1 MVFVLNVFF
10 PSAVERSRS
19 VFRSLSFG
27 PLAQTLAACI
37 GSAGAACINSACA
50 VSLSSTD
57 VADLVDLPLLV
68 VAMLT
73 CQCLR
78 S

>member
-10 PSAVERSRS
+10 PSAVEKSRRA
-19 VFRSLSFG
+19 FGSLLFG

-37 GSAGAACINSACA
+37 GSAGAACIGSACS
-50 VSLSSTD
+50 VSIGSTD

-68 VAMLT
+68 VTMLT
-73 CQCLR
+73 CQYLR